1 MLVTANEIQEY
12 ELGEKIR
19 KIELLDEEVK
29 SQSEFNEALTKVFGK
44 TKRDKLLIDFGPN
57 RTFEEFFFK
66 DILGGKNWILDAVKL
81 EEKQL
86 WKERAESSNLLTTFS
101 KI

>member
-44 TKRDKLLIDFGPN
+44 TKRD
-57 RTFEEFFFK
+57 
-66 DILGGKNWILDAVKL
+66 
-81 EEKQL
+81 
-86 WKERAESSNLLTTFS
+86 
-101 KI
+101 